1 MRQDPRQ
8 ALHRAALRHMD
19 GLLVCGAIALMLL
32 GLVMVASASI
42 EYADEVYG
50 SPWFFMLRHAI
61 YLVAAMLA
69 AYAVF
74 LLPMQFW
81 QRWGGVVLL
90 ASCVLLAL
98 VLVPGIGREVNG
110 SRRWLNLGPFNM
122 QPSELLKFA
131 FIVYLA
137 GFLVRRGAAVRRDIW
152 ALFGLA
158 LVLAFLLLMLLG
170 EPDLGAAAVLLF
182 TAFAMLFL
190 GGAHLLPF
198 VGSCLAFL
206 AACAW
211 LATASPY
218 RLERLIAFKD
228 PWADPYDSGYQLS
241 QSLIAFGRGEWFG
254 VGLGNSVQKHFYLP
268 EAHTDFVFAI
278 FAEEM
283 GLTGVLLLVGLF
295 TLLLSRMLAIGRR
308 AEQAGELFSAYAAY
322 GAATLFAMQAFIN
335 MGMASGLLPTKGLT
349 LPFVSYGG
357 SSLVVCCMLT
367 ALVLRTDYEH
377 CCRDLR
383 VNRRSWRQAA

>member
-1 MRQDPRQ
+1 M
-8 ALHRAALRHMD
+8 RHMD

>member
-1 MRQDPRQ
+1 MRQKSTRLLHSK
-8 ALHRAALRHMD
+8 ALHNLD
-19 GLLVCGAIALMLL
+19 GLLLGGTVALTLL

-42 EYADEVYG
+42 EYADDIYG
-50 SPWFFMLRHAI
+50 SPWFFTLRHAI
-61 YLVAAMLA
+61 YLGVAVLA
-69 AYAVF
+69 AYLVF
-74 LLPMQFW
+74 LLPMHFW
-81 QRWGGVVLL
+81 RSWGAVILL

-110 SRRWLNLGPFNM
+110 SRRWLPFGPFNV

-137 GFLVRRGAAVRRDIW
+137 DFLVRRGAAVRQNIW
-152 ALFGLA
+152 ALVGLA
-158 LVLAFLLLMLLG
+158 MVLLCLLIMLLA
-170 EPDLGAAAVLLF
+170 EPDLGAAAVLLGA
-182 TAFAMLFL
+182 AFAMLFL

-198 VGSCLAFL
+198 FFAFLTFL
-206 AACAW
+206 AACIW
-211 LATASPY
+211 LVVASPY
-218 RLERLIAFKD
+218 RLERLVAFKD

-283 GLTGVLLLVGLF
+283 GLIGVLLLIGLF

-308 AEQAGELFSAYAAY
+308 AESSGEHFSAYAVY
-322 GAATLFAMQAFIN
+322 GAATLFAIQAFIN
-335 MGMASGLLPTKGLT
+335 MGMASGMLPTKGLT
-349 LPFVSYGG
+349 LPFISYGG
-357 SSLVVCCMLT
+357 SSLVVCSMLI

-377 CCRDLR
+377 RCRGLR
-383 VNRRSWRQAA
+383 VNRHQWRQAA